1 MYLSPL
7 FIQRVEGSL
16 KAEWHVPSLCYKSY
30 VLISGIALH
39 CTDISIYFPSCPTGI
54 GASFIDI
61 CAALGISK
69 TKCFSGNVRPAWS
82 DPCYIHTPVSALS
95 HLGGT
100 LGYTDFPGSSDGKAS
115 VYNEGDPGSIP
126 GSGRSTGEG
135 NGNPLQYYCLENPMD
150 RGAW

>member
-16 KAEWHVPSLCYKSY
+16 KAEWHVPSLWYKSY

-39 CTDISIYFPSCPTGI
+39 CTDISIYFPSCPTGK
-54 GASFIDI
+54 GTSFII

-82 DPCYIHTPVSALS
+82 DPCYTHTPISAVSP
-95 HLGGT
+95 LGST
-100 LGYTDFPGSSDGKAS
+100 SGYTDFPGGSDGKAS
-115 VYNEGDPGSIP
+115 VYNEGDLGSIP
-126 GSGRSTGEG
+126 GSGRSAGEE